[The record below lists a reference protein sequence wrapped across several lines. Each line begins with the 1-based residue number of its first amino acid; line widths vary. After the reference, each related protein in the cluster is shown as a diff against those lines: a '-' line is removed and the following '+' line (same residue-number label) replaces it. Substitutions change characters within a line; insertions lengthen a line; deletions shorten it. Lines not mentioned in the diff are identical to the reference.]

1 MKNKNV
7 AVGALVG
14 LLVLAL
20 GWNFVVK
27 PSRSEASKVKAET
40 AAEQKKLPPLEAQ
53 LAQGRLDESH
63 ANVFKAQLA
72 SLQQAIP
79 DLPALAAFIRA
90 ANAIQ
95 AASHVSWQSVT
106 HGPPTP
112 GAAGIAAI
120 TVGIQVKGTYEQVM
134 DYLARLSA
142 LKRLLV
148 VDGLQFASVGQTAS
162 GATGGAG
169 ASTGPF
175 SGASEL
181 SVTISARM
189 FVTVAAGGLGS
200 GSAVP
205 VSTARVVTSG

>member
-40 AAEQKKLPPLEAQ
+40 AVEQAKLPPLEAQ
-53 LAQGRLDESH
+53 LSRARLEESH
-63 ANVFKAQLA
+63 AKVFKAQLA

-79 DLPALAAFIRA
+79 DSPALAEFIRA
-90 ANAIQ
+90 ANAIA
-95 AASHVSWQSVT
+95 AASNISWQSVT
-106 HGPPTP
+106 HAPPTP
-112 GAAGIAAI
+112 GATGMAVI
-120 TVGIQVKGTYEQVM
+120 TVGIQVKGTYAQVM

-148 VDGLQFASVGQTAS
+148 VDGLQFAAVGQTGAS
-162 GATGGAG
+162 GGAG
-169 ASTGPF
+169 ESTGPF
-175 SGASEL
+175 SGGSEL

-189 FVTVAAGGLGS
+189 FVTAAAGVGS
-200 GSAVP
+200 PSAVP
-205 VSTARVVTSG
+205 VSTASVVTSG